1 MKRGLLIYDSEGAK
15 RNFWF
20 IEQIIASSKERGLD
34 VKLVTLPEA
43 CFEAADFAIVR
54 AIAPEINAKLESEG
68 VRVFNNAL
76 TSKTANDKWLTYLLC
91 KRLGL
96 PVMPTALVGQVEN
109 ARYPI
114 IVKSR
119 SGHGG
124 SEVFW
129 VEGEE
134 KLSSYPKHYIAQE
147 PCSELGKDMRV
158 YVVGGKIVYS
168 VLRTANSGFKS
179 NFCLGGSARLAEP
192 DENQKRCVL
201 KICDYLK
208 PDFAAIDFIRH
219 NGGWVVNEIEDA
231 AGVRMLY
238 DLKVCDFVK
247 EYVNYIAE
255 KL

>member
-54 AIAPEINAKLESEG
+54 AIAPEVNAKLESEG

-119 SGHGG
+119 SGHGDRK
-124 SEVFW
+124 S
-129 VEGEE
+129 
-134 KLSSYPKHYIAQE
+134 
-147 PCSELGKDMRV
+147 
-158 YVVGGKIVYS
+158 VV
-168 VLRTANSGFKS
+168 
-179 NFCLGGSARLAEP
+179 
-192 DENQKRCVL
+192 
-201 KICDYLK
+201 
-208 PDFAAIDFIRH
+208 
-219 NGGWVVNEIEDA
+219 
-231 AGVRMLY
+231 
-238 DLKVCDFVK
+238 
-247 EYVNYIAE
+247 
-255 KL
+255 